1 MKKDNVLIWG
11 AANAGKETYM
21 ILNEYNSINIIGF
34 ADNNKLKRGRIF
46 CGKRVFSLIEVIEQ
60 LEIDY
65 IVIAS
70 MYYEQIYYQLTT
82 ILDVPI
88 YKNVLELV
96 DFRVSIDIS
105 GWCNAKCKWCAT
117 GIKNRGKKKV
127 LREYMPYEYFKK
139 IYDYMLKIRLI
150 HPFNEI
156 LLYNWGEPFLNP
168 DYFKIIE
175 FLNEKNQVYSLST
188 NASVLKLA
196 NEKINSNIYSTC
208 KTVVFSMPGFS
219 QNSYDKIHGFSIEK
233 IKENIQLL
241 ITNMREKGFN
251 GDGILSYHVY
261 QFSKKELEEA
271 KEFSIKL
278 DLKFIPI
285 YSYFAGWSL
294 MEKYLTNALSS
305 TQLKEAKQDL
315 FLFHV
320 EELIK
325 SRPDKYNCVLENMLS
340 INCLGNIE
348 LCCHCD
354 DKVGDY
360 TWGSLFEVKNVN
372 DWQKLRMK
380 MMSSNTCKECRLL
393 GIDYWIGNNPE
404 YEVNFL

>member
-105 GWCNAKCKWCAT
+105 GWCNAKCKWCVT

-208 KTVVFSMPGFS
+208 KTVVFSMSGFS

>member
-105 GWCNAKCKWCAT
+105 GWCNAKCKWCVT

-404 YEVNFL
+404 YEVNF

>member
-1 MKKDNVLIWG
+1 M
-11 AANAGKETYM
+11 
-21 ILNEYNSINIIGF
+21 
-34 ADNNKLKRGRIF
+34 
-46 CGKRVFSLIEVIEQ
+46 
-60 LEIDY
+60 
-65 IVIAS
+65 
-70 MYYEQIYYQLTT
+70 
-82 ILDVPI
+82 
-88 YKNVLELV
+88 NVLELV

-105 GWCNAKCKWCAT
+105 GWCNAKCKWCVT

-404 YEVNFL
+404 YEVNF

>member
-105 GWCNAKCKWCAT
+105 GWCNAKCKWCVT

-241 ITNMREKGFN
+241 ITNMREKSFN

>member
-105 GWCNAKCKWCAT
+105 GWCNAKCKWCVT

>member
-1 MKKDNVLIWG
+1 
-11 AANAGKETYM
+11 
-21 ILNEYNSINIIGF
+21 
-34 ADNNKLKRGRIF
+34 
-46 CGKRVFSLIEVIEQ
+46 
-60 LEIDY
+60 
-65 IVIAS
+65 
-70 MYYEQIYYQLTT
+70 
-82 ILDVPI
+82 
-88 YKNVLELV
+88 
-96 DFRVSIDIS
+96 
-105 GWCNAKCKWCAT
+105 
-117 GIKNRGKKKV
+117 
-127 LREYMPYEYFKK
+127 
-139 IYDYMLKIRLI
+139 MLKIRLI

-305 TQLKEAKQDL
+305 TKRGKTR
-315 FLFHV
+315 F
-320 EELIK
+320 I
-325 SRPDKYNCVLENMLS
+325 S
-340 INCLGNIE
+340 ISC
-348 LCCHCD
+348 
-354 DKVGDY
+354 
-360 TWGSLFEVKNVN
+360 
-372 DWQKLRMK
+372 
-380 MMSSNTCKECRLL
+380 
-393 GIDYWIGNNPE
+393 
-404 YEVNFL
+404 